1 MASSDI
7 DPPNMPA
14 PVIGRVACAWRDC
27 SAEFASTYLLASHL
41 SLAHISPDPQA
52 NHSCQ
57 WQSCPQ
63 YKVPAPTRYDMILH
77 LRTHTGDRAY
87 LCPFDGCDKV
97 YKRSDF
103 LIRHTNSHSTAS
115 SSMRQPSARSRD
127 RRTTP
132 RAELLLQSTSS
143 SESDD
148 DLAMQPSKRRLSA
161 SDSDSY
167 QPPLSSASEPTEAML
182 EAQLAY
188 IREQVSDRTKTLTR
202 IKEKSRRLRLEN
214 DILIDSLEQA

>member
-7 DPPNMPA
+7 DPPSMPV
-14 PVIGRVACAWRDC
+14 PVIGRVACAWGAC
-27 SAEFASTYLLASHL
+27 SAEFASTYLLAIHL
-41 SLAHISPDPQA
+41 SLAHISPDPHA

-63 YKVPAPTRYDMILH
+63 YKVIAPTRYDMILH
-77 LRTHTGDRAY
+77 LKTHTGDRAY

-103 LIRHTNSHSTAS
+103 LIRHTNSHSTALPS
-115 SSMRQPSARSRD
+115 TRQPSARAREN
-127 RRTTP
+127 RNTP
-132 RAELLLQSTSS
+132 RAELLLQSSS

-148 DLAMQPSKRRLSA
+148 DLVMQSSKRHLSA

-167 QPPLSSASEPTEAML
+167 HPPLSSASEPTEAML

-188 IREQVSDRTKTLTR
+188 IRDQVADRTKTLTR
-202 IKEKSRRLRLEN
+202 VKEKSRRLRLEN
-214 DILIDSLEQA
+214 DILIDALEHA